1 MADFVGTPLRQS
13 MDLRPDLPA
22 RDMDHANKID
32 FQHPWMDSQ
41 AQVRLLRINAFG
53 SGASEDIEFSLE
65 EVPVADLLN
74 NDYIALS
81 YFWGEARTHNDVH
94 QITVDRQRHWVRTN
108 LWNFFQS
115 ARDLDNTLPIYIDA
129 ICLNQLDNEERE
141 HQVKLISES
150 QSPC

>member
-65 EVPVADLLN
+65 EVSVADLPN

-94 QITVDRQRHWVRTN
+94 QITVDRQRYWVRTN
-108 LWNFFQS
+108 LWTFFQS
-115 ARDLDNTLPIYIDA
+115 ARDLDNTLHIYIDA